1 MTIKEKIRQRRR
13 QMLVHSYIYYEL
25 DDNIVSDAQWAKW
38 AKELE
43 QLQRD
48 YPKESAEVEE
58 YEQFK
63 DWDESSGAFL
73 IFNDDIKKV
82 AKILL
87 DNQEVKS
94 RTKISNPD
102 ILVPVFTKKSQNKQ
116 LKSQTRSLF

>member
-43 QLQRD
+43 QLQKN
-48 YPKESAEVEE
+48 YLKESAEVEE

-63 DWDESSGAFL
+63 DWDGSSGAFL
-73 IFNDDIKKV
+73 NFGENIKTV

-87 DNQEVKS
+87 GIKS
-94 RTKISNPD
+94 PSQPQIEAE
-102 ILVPVFTKKSQNKQ
+102 KKSQDIPKKKM
-116 LKSQTRSLF
+116 KSNTRSLF